1 MKKAF
6 TLIEMLIV
14 LLLVSIVYGIYFF
27 TISSSA
33 KEKKFSLIKV
43 KEFLINEAKEHG
55 DKLSIICNGENK
67 ICYLLNSKQE
77 IIKDF
82 KFKENVKTFLLK
94 QDEVLESVEYNNIEL
109 NEDIYFR
116 PTLIF
121 KKLTHE
127 QFETLIY
134 YTDDGKWVYISPYF
148 DDAKEFINKEDII
161 SYIKKRDYLPMYA
174 GLAE

>member
-1 MKKAF
+1 
-6 TLIEMLIV
+6 MLIV

-33 KEKKFSLIKV
+33 KEKKFSLLKV
-43 KEFLINEAKEHG
+43 KEFLNNEAKEHG
-55 DKLSIICNGENK
+55 DKLTVICDGGHK
-67 ICYLLNSKQE
+67 ICYLLNSKQK

-94 QDEVLESVEYNNIEL
+94 QDEVLEPVEYKNIEL
-109 NEDIYFR
+109 SDDVYFR

-134 YTDDGKWVYISPYF
+134 YNTDDEKWVYISPYF
-148 DDAKEFINKEDII
+148 DDVKEFINKEAII
-161 SYIKKRDYLPMYA
+161 SYIKKRSYLPMYA
-174 GLAE
+174 GLAK

>member
-1 MKKAF
+1 
-6 TLIEMLIV
+6 MLIV

-43 KEFLINEAKEHG
+43 KEFLNNEAKEHG
-55 DKLSIICNGENK
+55 DKLSIICDGEHK
-67 ICYLLNSKQE
+67 ICYLLDSKRE
-77 IIKDF
+77 VIKNF
-82 KFKENVKTFLLK
+82 NFKENVKVFLLK
-94 QDEVLESVEYNNIEL
+94 QDEILESCEYNNIEL
-109 NEDIYFR
+109 SNSIYFR

-121 KKLTHE
+121 KKLTNK

-134 YTDDGKWVYISPYF
+134 YTDEGKWVYISPYF
-148 DDAKEFINKEDII
+148 DDAQEFVNKEDII
-161 SYIKKRDYLPMYA
+161 SYIKKRDYLPMYS

>member
-6 TLIEMLIV
+6 TLIEILIV

-27 TISSSA
+27 TISQSA
-33 KEKKFSLIKV
+33 DQKKFSLIKV
-43 KEFLINEAKEHG
+43 KAFLNNEAKKYG
-55 DKLSIICNGENK
+55 DTLSIICDGDQN
-67 ICYLLNSKQE
+67 ICYLLDSKQT

-82 KFKENVKTFLLK
+82 SFKENIKTFLLK
-94 QDEVLESVEYNNIEL
+94 QDEVLEPMQYNYITL
-109 NEDIYFR
+109 NKDLYFR

-121 KKLTHE
+121 KKLTQD

-148 DDAKEFINKEDII
+148 NDTKEFINKVDII
-161 SYIKKRDYLPMYA
+161 SYIKKRAYLPMYA
-174 GLAE
+174 GIAK